1 MGRIKTL
8 LVKRITKQLVSRHAE
23 DFSEDFSKN
32 KEALKKHVTI
42 SSPKITNVVAGY
54 VTRLIKQS
62 KEGKV
67 KRKMVKEDISRFY

>member
-8 LVKRITKQLVSRHAE
+8 LVKRITKQLFSRHADE
-23 DFSEDFSKN
+23 YSDDFSKN
-32 KEALKKHVTI
+32 KEALKKHASI

-54 VTRLIKQS
+54 VTRLVKQS